1 MVGAGTHALRNSD
14 ISTDVHSS
22 CSRQTNKHTEG
33 DRQTDRESNGRR
45 EEEKEIECETK
56 KGVNMGTA
64 KERRLLREDETMA
77 QETWNEE
84 ERGGE
89 GVVEGEGATRGG
101 ERRGGGQERERG
113 VGNKTELEAHEEEEE
128 QEEER
133 ERTVGWILSTVDEGA
148 AFISLGSSPAR
159 EQK

>member
-113 VGNKTELEAHEEEEE
+113 VGNKTELEAHEEEE